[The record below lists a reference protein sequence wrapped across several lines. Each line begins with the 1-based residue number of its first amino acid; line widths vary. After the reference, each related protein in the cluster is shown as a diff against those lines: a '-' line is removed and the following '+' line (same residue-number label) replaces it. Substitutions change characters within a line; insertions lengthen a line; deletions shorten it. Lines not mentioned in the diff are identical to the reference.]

1 MKKLILAVIF
11 IIFFSCNKNEPYT
24 PPFDPKKAILGK
36 WELIQIGHWPNMYEC
51 TPWGYTE
58 YLKDSIISIHEYE
71 TGEYYISNMK
81 YWIDDSLFHEKYI
94 REDGHVFIQ
103 NYSYEFYED
112 KMRLNMLDALPIFET
127 FIYQRIK

>member
-1 MKKLILAVIF
+1 
-11 IIFFSCNKNEPYT
+11 
-24 PPFDPKKAILGK
+24 
-36 WELIQIGHWPNMYEC
+36 
-51 TPWGYTE
+51 
-58 YLKDSIISIHEYE
+58 
-71 TGEYYISNMK
+71 MK